1 MQMNMKKL
9 IYTLSTLLAALTL
22 GSCSSE
28 GIDRF
33 DTDYKALNIWFGS
46 ASVVSDQITHNYS
59 YAIGEKGVTFYARIT
74 GTPTDYDRTFTLE
87 AYDGDIAEAGN
98 SYRVEDYVIPAG
110 QTTGTFTLY
119 FDSSKL
125 PSENSFAEEG
135 ELYFRMKANDEFST
149 GADGLNTLH
158 VILRNY
164 LSKPDEWD
172 AAASY
177 LYYPYSTYFGSYSK
191 TKYRFMIE
199 TTGLVDFRIHR
210 TTSTPYDAEENV
222 ISGAY
227 ATYLKQ
233 VLQLALEEYNNT
245 HDTPLTDENGDLV
258 TF

>member
-1 MQMNMKKL
+1 MKKL

-46 ASVVSDQITHNYS
+46 ASVVSEQTTYNYS
-59 YAIGEKGVTFYARIT
+59 YTSGEKGITFYARIT

-87 AYDGDIAEAGN
+87 AYEGDITEAGS

-110 QTTGTFTLY
+110 ETTGTFTIY

-125 PSENSFAEEG
+125 PSESSFAEEG
-135 ELYFRMKANDEFST
+135 ELYFRVKANDEFST

-164 LSKPDEWD
+164 LSKPDDWD
-172 AAASY
+172 SASY
-177 LYYPYSTYFGSYSK
+177 PYRAYSYYFGSYSK

-199 TTGLVDFRIHR
+199 ETGLIDFRINL
-210 TTSTPYDAEENV
+210 TTSTPYDATENI
-222 ISGAY
+222 ISTAY
-227 ATYLKQ
+227 ASYLKQ
-233 VLQLALEEYNNT
+233 VMQIALDEYNNT